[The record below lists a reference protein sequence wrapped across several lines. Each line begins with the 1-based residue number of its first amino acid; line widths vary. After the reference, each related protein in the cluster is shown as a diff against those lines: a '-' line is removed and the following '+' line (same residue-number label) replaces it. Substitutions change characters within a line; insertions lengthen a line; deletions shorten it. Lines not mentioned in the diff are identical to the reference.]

1 MKMKKRITSVL
12 LALVLAISLIPT
24 VVFAAQTGKITVT
37 TSATNVKAGD
47 EFTITVSMG
56 KVTNFATLQ
65 VELKY
70 DSTKLEYIESKTS
83 GIFANEDN
91 FFLTD
96 TVSNEISLSGT
107 VMSRPTVENGTTIFT
122 SKFKVKNGVTGN
134 VAPTLNVKALQ
145 EMDAEYNQIDI
156 ATTVNQ
162 ATVTVP
168 QGVTGVS
175 LNKTALNLA
184 VNTSEKL
191 SATVKPD
198 NATDKT
204 VTWKS
209 SDPSVATV
217 STDGTVTAKKAGKAT
232 ITVTTADGVKTA
244 TCTVTVVNCMHE
256 GTIKHVEAQAATCTA
271 TGNIEY
277 WECADCHTKWSNAE
291 KTTVVTDVTTAKVP
305 HNFTKEVKSDKTLKT
320 AGTCMTEAVYYKS
333 CSVCG
338 EVSKMDTFKGD
349 KDASKHTGKNTY
361 KSNGDG
367 THSVV
372 CECDVVIT
380 AKENC
385 SGGTATC
392 IKKAECTKCHA
403 EYGDLA
409 AHNIVAVTKKDATCM
424 EDGYEAHYKCT
435 VCKKLFS
442 DQDGKKQIDEPVA
455 IKAAH
460 KLVKVDAKPSTCLAE
475 GWNEYYKCS
484 VCGKLFSDAAG
495 ATGIAK
501 VPTLP
506 LADHTPGTGYA
517 YDGTN
522 HWQFC
527 TVCGEK
533 LNVTKHT
540 PDIEEP
546 TEDQA
551 QRCKVC
557 DAVLKNA
564 TGDAEHTHGILDG
577 WKFDDNYHWHACRMC
592 NEQLDKAAH
601 RFGSW
606 VIDKEATTTT
616 TGLRHAKCDDCGY
629 VKQEVIAKKN
639 PSQPGGGSSTTDK
652 PVESQKTF
660 DAGIALYAGM
670 AVLSLTGGAWMI
682 GKKKKE
688 H

>member
-1 MKMKKRITSVL
+1 MKIARRIV
-12 LALVLAISLIPT
+12 ALVMALLM
-24 VVFAAQTGKITVT
+24 VT
-37 TSATNVKAGD
+37 TSLTVTAFAAAGSAGMVVTTSGKSLTELNAGD
-47 EFTITVSMG
+47 
-56 KVTNFATLQ
+56 
-65 VELKY
+65 
-70 DSTKLEYIESKTS
+70 
-83 GIFANEDN
+83 
-91 FFLTD
+91 
-96 TVSNEISLSGT
+96 
-107 VMSRPTVENGTTIFT
+107 
-122 SKFKVKNGVTGN
+122 
-134 VAPTLNVKALQ
+134 
-145 EMDAEYNQIDI
+145 
-156 ATTVNQ
+156 
-162 ATVTVP
+162 TVTVKITLP
-168 QGVTGVS
+168 AMDKLVAAEICLNFDKSKFEYQDKFEYSEDDGEEIEVISTGFNSSWAPTITTKENANAKGTVQFNAGGLKNRKVADGFNLLTVEFKVRNDVSGTADFELSLFNLSYWDEDAKVSVHITDVTAPAAQSVTIKGAHVHAYTKVDAVDATCVKDGNIAYYTCTCGKYFKLDGAKYVEIS
-175 LNKTALNLA
+175 KADTVISKSTAAHKLTHVDAVVPTNCSTDAVAEHWKCTVCGKLFTDAAGNTETTLA
-184 VNTSEKL
+184 KLTTPAAHKL
-191 SATVKPD
+191 SLITQK
-198 NATDKT
+198 NATCTEDGMKAHYQCSACG
-204 VTWKS
+204 KLF
-209 SDPSVATV
+209 
-217 STDGTVTAKKAGKAT
+217 TDMDGKNE
-232 ITVTTADGVKTA
+232 TTADALKIPAAHKLSLIAQKNA
-244 TCTVTVVNCMHE
+244 TCTEDGMKAHY
-256 GTIKHVEAQAATCTA
+256 Q
-271 TGNIEY
+271 
-277 WECADCHTKWSNAE
+277 
-291 KTTVVTDVTTAKVP
+291 
-305 HNFTKEVKSDKTLKT
+305 
-320 AGTCMTEAVYYKS
+320 
-333 CSVCG
+333 CSVCKKLFTD
-338 EVSKMDTFKGD
+338 ED
-349 KDASKHTGKNTY
+349 GKNVTNEAAL
-361 KSNGDG
+361 K
-367 THSVV
+367 
-372 CECDVVIT
+372 IP
-380 AKENC
+380 
-385 SGGTATC
+385 
-392 IKKAECTKCHA
+392 
-403 EYGDLA
+403 A
-409 AHNIVAVTKKDATCM
+409 AHNIVAVTKKDATCT